1 MSTLSGKKIGKYQI
15 ESKLGSGGMAEV
27 YKGYQENLDRY
38 VAIKFMHAFLV
49 SEEGFLGRFEREA
62 KAMANLSH
70 PNIVRVYDFDVHENS
85 YYLVMEYINGG
96 TLKEH
101 LQERASSG
109 DQMSMEE
116 AVKLTTQVAD
126 ALAYAHRRG
135 MVHRDI
141 KPANIMLDKDTRKAI
156 LTDFGIVKLVGSQS
170 VAYTATGALIGT
182 PAYMSPEQALGKPGD
197 ARADIYSLGVLLFQ
211 MITNQLPF
219 DADTPLAVVMKHVN
233 EPAPLPMTFNP
244 DVPLDLQDVA
254 LKALAKDPEER
265 YQTAGEFATALRKID
280 LSKKYGGFVPPP
292 TPATAVAG
300 AAAISTAAGTTAP
313 GETAV
318 SPPTTPP
325 PPDETAVAQPDDE
338 GKKRPIW
345 LFALLGIILIA
356 GVIGVLFATGVLGGS
371 NTTENNETEPIAA
384 VTEEPTDTAEPTDEP
399 EEDEPTA
406 TPNAIATTVARISED
421 ATRDAQPTDTPE
433 ATNTPTPSR
442 TPTATP
448 DATVEFLSS
457 CVSDAT
463 LISTLVEGRTNN
475 GVLEDQNFTAE
486 WVFENSGS
494 CPWPEGLVWTYVDG
508 ETFDY
513 DTEIGIEIDEALAAG
528 EQISVLADFTAPSN
542 SNTYEATWQILT
554 EDGDPF
560 ADEMTFEFSVFQRA
574 TATPVAS
581 PTPQATDTPEVAN
594 VSGQVAYAQEIG
606 NCNYP
611 GGGTE
616 WRCEVKITPYI
627 DGRPDIQGEYTF
639 FVFDQ
644 PAGQATV
651 QRGSGPFFYFATA
664 RRCAAFNQGI
674 RIVDDVTAT
683 EVSAPLYVDPNN
695 YIEGGCTL
703 P

>member
-1 MSTLSGKKIGKYQI
+1 MSTLSGKTIGKYQI

-27 YKGYQENLDRY
+27 YKGYQQHLDRY

-49 SEEGFLGRFEREA
+49 SEEGFLQRFKREA
-62 KAMANLSH
+62 KAMAGLSH
-70 PNIVRVYDFDVHENS
+70 PNIVRVYDFDVYENS
-85 YYLVMEYINGG
+85 YYLVMEYIDGG

-101 LQERASSG
+101 LQERANTG
-109 DQMSMEE
+109 EQMSMDE
-116 AVKLTTQVAD
+116 AMRITTQVAD

-141 KPANIMLDKDTRKAI
+141 KPANIMLDKDSGKAI
-156 LTDFGIVKLVGSQS
+156 LTDFGIVKLMGNQS

-244 DVPLDLQDVA
+244 NVPLDLQDVA

-265 YQTAGEFATALRKID
+265 YQTAGEFAAALRGID
-280 LSKKYGGFVPPP
+280 LSKKYGGFAPPP
-292 TPATAVAG
+292 VNPTAAG
-300 AAAISTAAGTTAP
+300 AAAMATATGSTAP
-313 GETAV
+313 GKTAV

-325 PPDETAVAQPDDE
+325 PPEETAVAEPDD

-345 LFALLGIILIA
+345 LFALIGLVLIA
-356 GVIGVLFATGVLGGS
+356 VVIGSLFATGILGG
-371 NTTENNETEPIAA
+371 NNDTVENGEPETVVVEEETDTP
-384 VTEEPTDTAEPTDEP
+384 EPTEEP
-399 EEDEPTA
+399 EEDKPTA
-406 TPNAIATTVARISED
+406 TPNALATQVALLSEN
-421 ATRDAQPTDTPE
+421 ATRDALPTDTPE
-433 ATNTPTPSR
+433 ATNTATPSR

-448 DATVEFLSS
+448 NATIEFLSS
-457 CVSDAT
+457 CTSDAN
-463 LISTLVEGRTNN
+463 LVSALVDGRTNN
-475 GVLEDQNFTAE
+475 GILEDQDFTAE
-486 WVFENSGS
+486 WTLENSGS
-494 CPWPEGLVWTYVDG
+494 CPWPEGLLWTYVDG
-508 ETFDY
+508 ETFDF
-513 DTEIGIEIDEALAAG
+513 DTDLGIDVGDSVPAG
-528 EQISVLADFTAPSN
+528 EEVVLQADFTAPSTPG
-542 SNTYEATWQILT
+542 TYDATWQLVT
-554 EDGDPF
+554 EDGEPF
-560 ADEMTFEFSVFQRA
+560 TEPMEFDFSVFSRA
-574 TATPVAS
+574 TSTPVAS
-581 PTPQATDTPEVAN
+581 PTPIATNTPEVAD

-606 NCNYP
+606 NCEYP

-627 DGRPDIQGEYTF
+627 DGRPDIQGQYTL

-644 PAGQATV
+644 PAGQATT
-651 QRGSGPFFYFATA
+651 QRGAGPFYYFATA
-664 RRCAAFNQGI
+664 RRCAVFNQGI

-683 EVSAPLYVDPNN
+683 EVSAPLYVDPNV
-695 YIEGGCTL
+695 YISGGCTL